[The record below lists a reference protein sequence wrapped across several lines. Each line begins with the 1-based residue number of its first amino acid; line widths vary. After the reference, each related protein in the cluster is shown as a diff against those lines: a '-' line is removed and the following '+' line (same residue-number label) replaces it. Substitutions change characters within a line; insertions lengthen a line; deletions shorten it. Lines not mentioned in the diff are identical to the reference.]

1 MREEKGREGSGEGR
15 EMRREPEDVD
25 NGKKTYGDEGSL
37 EEVTGG
43 GGASLRLGVAIG
55 DSGLKKKTRR
65 DEEEGGQHV
74 VSPRDR
80 RTRKEEQRRLTIC
93 KSLLEAG
100 AATIPVPRGAGMSR
114 HMTDPVLPETL
125 QGMV

>member
-43 GGASLRLGVAIG
+43 GGASLGLGVAIG

-65 DEEEGGQHV
+65 DATRRKG
-74 VSPRDR
+74 VSTSFLRETDERER
-80 RTRKEEQRRLTIC
+80 RSNDDLPSARASWRQGQRRYRFL
-93 KSLLEAG
+93 G
-100 AATIPVPRGAGMSR
+100 GRG
-114 HMTDPVLPETL
+114 
-125 QGMV
+125 